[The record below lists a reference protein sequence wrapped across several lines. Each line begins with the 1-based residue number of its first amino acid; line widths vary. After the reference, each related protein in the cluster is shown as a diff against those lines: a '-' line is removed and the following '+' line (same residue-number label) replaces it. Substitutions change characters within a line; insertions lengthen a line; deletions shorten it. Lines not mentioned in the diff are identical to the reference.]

1 MRHFFCAGFFGYIFI
16 EPQGI
21 ISPAAATYFAYSYSA
36 KHPRL
41 GAFVAFE
48 SPYSERN
55 PGQDP
60 SMGVS
65 QGSIWAALYFPIR
78 DAK

>member
-21 ISPAAATYFAYSYSA
+21 ISPAAATYFAYSA
-36 KHPRL
+36 KHPHQHQ

-48 SPYSERN
+48 SPCSERAIQVKI
-55 PGQDP
+55 PAWG
-60 SMGVS
+60 SGVNS
-65 QGSIWAALYFPIR
+65 GGLLLPNT
-78 DAK
+78 